1 MLQAWMGVFLLAAMV
16 SPPTPQPALKTIITV
31 HSSQFCT
38 ALVLS
43 VRPAL
48 VGLMRND
55 QLIGL
60 GQSALS
66 NADRD
71 YRFGGQAE
79 SSFNQ
84 QGAATWTPNS
94 GITTMLDS
102 RERQLASAMAYNVEG
117 VEAALANPNAP
128 TPEGDDK
135 AKLAAIKAQ
144 IAAILN
150 EQRKA
155 SNILSGNADTADL
168 AGLYNQSSRTSIE
181 TDYPNAQV
189 NPADLNGIS
198 ALGAR
203 TTSQGN
209 VVAGPGSAGPGP
221 GGGKVETTE
230 PVDQSK
236 AAISRAETSAPFY
249 SPYDKLVRALQMDK
263 ALIVRSEESATQA
276 IVQAAAE
283 CQ

>member
-1 MLQAWMGVFLLAAMV
+1 MLHAWMGVFLLAAMV
-16 SPPTPQPALKTIITV
+16 SPPTPQPALKTIVTV

-66 NADRD
+66 NADHD
-71 YRFGGQAE
+71 YKFGGQAE

-84 QGAATWTPNS
+84 QGAATWSPNS

-168 AGLYNQSSRTSIE
+168 AGLYNDSSRTGIE
-181 TDYPNAQV
+181 SDYPNAQV

-203 TTSQGN
+203 MTSQDN
-209 VVAGPGSAGPGP
+209 VVPVPGK
-221 GGGKVETTE
+221 GKVSTTE

-236 AAISRAETSAPFY
+236 ASISRAETSAPFY

-263 ALIVRSEESATQA
+263 TLIVRSEESATKA
-276 IVQAAAE
+276 IVQAAVE

>member
-1 MLQAWMGVFLLAAMV
+1 MLQAWMGLLLAAVV

-31 HSSQFCT
+31 RSSQFCT

-43 VRPAL
+43 IRPAL

-71 YRFGGQAE
+71 YKFGGQAE

-84 QGAATWTPNS
+84 QGGATWAPNS

-128 TPEGDDK
+128 SPEGDDK
-135 AKLAAIKAQ
+135 AKLASIKAQ
-144 IAAILN
+144 IAAILD

-168 AGLYNQSSRTSIE
+168 AGLYNDSSRSGIE

-198 ALGAR
+198 PLEAR
-203 TTSQGN
+203 LTSQDN
-209 VVAGPGSAGPGP
+209 VAPL
-221 GGGKVETTE
+221 GKTGKISTTE

-236 AAISRAETSAPFY
+236 ASISRAQTSAAFY
-249 SPYDKLVRALQMDK
+249 SPYDKLVRALKMDR
-263 ALIVRSEESATQA
+263 ALIVRSEESATKA
-276 IVQAAAE
+276 IVQAAVE

>member
-31 HSSQFCT
+31 HSSEFCT

-71 YRFGGQAE
+71 YKFGGQAE
-79 SSFNQ
+79 SSYNQ

-102 RERQLASAMAYNVEG
+102 RERQLASAMAYNVDG

-128 TPEGDDK
+128 SPSGDDDK

-144 IAAILN
+144 ITAILN

-168 AGLYNQSSRTSIE
+168 AGLYNASSRTGIE
-181 TDYPNAQV
+181 SDNPNEPV
-189 NPADLNGIS
+189 NPANLNGI
-198 ALGAR
+198 APLGSSL
-203 TTSQGN
+203 TSQDN
-209 VVAGPGSAGPGP
+209 VVRAPGKGYIS
-221 GGGKVETTE
+221 TTE

-236 AAISRAETSAPFY
+236 ASISRAETSAAFY

-263 ALIVRSEESATQA
+263 ALIVRSEESATKA
-276 IVQAAAE
+276 IVQAAVE

>member
-1 MLQAWMGVFLLAAMV
+1 MLPAWMGLLLAAMV
-16 SPPTPQPALKTIITV
+16 SPPTPQPALKTIVTV

-38 ALVLS
+38 DLVLS

-71 YRFGGQAE
+71 YKFGGHAE

-84 QGAATWTPNS
+84 QGAATWSPNS
-94 GITTMLDS
+94 GITEMLDS

-128 TPEGDDK
+128 APSGDDQ
-135 AKLAAIKAQ
+135 AKLAGIKGQ
-144 IAAILN
+144 LKAILD

-168 AGLYNQSSRTSIE
+168 ASLYNSSSRTGIE
-181 TDYPNAQV
+181 SDYPNAAV
-189 NPADLNGIS
+189 NPADLNGV
-198 ALGAR
+198 APLGASL
-203 TTSQGN
+203 TSQDN
-209 VVAGPGSAGPGP
+209 VVPSAGK
-221 GGGKVETTE
+221 GKISTTE

-236 AAISRAETSAPFY
+236 ASISRAQTSAPFY
-249 SPYDKLVRALQMDK
+249 SPYDKLVLALKMDR
-263 ALIVRSEESATQA
+263 ALIVRTEADATKA
-276 IVQAAAE
+276 IVQAAVE

>member
-1 MLQAWMGVFLLAAMV
+1 MLQAWMGFLLAAMV
-16 SPPTPQPALKTIITV
+16 SPPTPQPALKTIVTV
-31 HSSQFCT
+31 HSSEFCT

-71 YRFGGQAE
+71 YKFGGQAE

-84 QGAATWTPNS
+84 QGAATWTANS

-102 RERQLASAMAYNVEG
+102 RERQLASAMSYNVDG

-128 TPEGDDK
+128 APSGDDK
-135 AKLAAIKAQ
+135 AKLAAIKGQ
-144 IAAILN
+144 LVAILN
-150 EQRKA
+150 EQRNA

-168 AGLYNQSSRTSIE
+168 ASLYNSSAKTGIE
-181 TDYPNAQV
+181 SDNPNEPV
-189 NPADLNGIS
+189 NPANLNGI
-198 ALGAR
+198 APLGSGL
-203 TTSQGN
+203 TSQDN
-209 VVAGPGSAGPGP
+209 LVAGPGK
-221 GGGKVETTE
+221 GKVSTTE

-236 AAISRAETSAPFY
+236 ASISRAETSAAFY
-249 SPYDKLVRALQMDK
+249 SPYDKLVRALKMDR
-263 ALIVRSEESATQA
+263 ALIVRSEESATKA
-276 IVQAAAE
+276 IVEAAVE